1 MFWWYYIN
9 ILYWEEPA
17 SKLSWASQSILR
29 REISSSNLG
38 LKRVNKEGRT
48 GGPKLPPPDCYT
60 SGSRAFFLGFLLLA
74 LFLLQ
79 NITHRCLISP
89 FSSRFPPFKSS
100 QITALSSPAFRTPSA
115 LYSPGLQPHIFPYKE
130 AEGRGKE
137 ESTISEFVNLLLL
150 KRG

>member
-17 SKLSWASQSILR
+17 SKLPWATQSILR

-38 LKRVNKEGRT
+38 LKRVNKEERT
-48 GGPKLPPPDCYT
+48 GGPKLPPPDCYI

-79 NITHRCLISP
+79 NIRHRCLISP
-89 FSSRFPPFKSS
+89 FSSSFPPFKSS
-100 QITALSSPAFRTPSA
+100 QLLLFPLPPSVPLLPSILPGYNPISSPTKKQREEGKRNRLFPSS
-115 LYSPGLQPHIFPYKE
+115 LNFC
-130 AEGRGKE
+130 
-137 ESTISEFVNLLLL
+137 F
-150 KRG
+150 